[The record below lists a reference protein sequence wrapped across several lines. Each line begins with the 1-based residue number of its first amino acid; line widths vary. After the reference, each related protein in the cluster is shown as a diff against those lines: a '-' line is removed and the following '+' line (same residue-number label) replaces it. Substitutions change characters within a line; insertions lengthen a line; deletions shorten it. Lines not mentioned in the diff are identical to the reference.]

1 MIKEFQSVGIKD
13 MHPMQ
18 IKALMDF
25 IDFSFHLAAHF
36 EGEDVIMEVEDRAD
50 DLVKLFGGVGVTVSV
65 EDDH

>member
-36 EGEDVIMEVEDRAD
+36 EGED
-50 DLVKLFGGVGVTVSV
+50 
-65 EDDH
+65 DH